1 MDENSNK
8 NINTM
13 YHQSK
18 YLKEL
23 EERKSN
29 YEMSQSKTLN
39 LHTLLRSLNKS
50 GDKIGEISNRMEN
63 KPGIRSKSNKNSVHS
78 SIKLTQN
85 ASIQESLFTV
95 WQSAKKSIYSNK
107 DWHEAD
113 NKKIES
119 FISDIIK
126 VNKYN
131 F

>member
-1 MDENSNK
+1 
-8 NINTM
+8 M